1 MVPAYVIL
9 HDSALEAI
17 ARSLPSSRGE
27 LLDVPGVGPRK
38 FERYGAEIL
47 EVVAAARRG

>member
-1 MVPAYVIL
+1 VIL

-17 ARSLPSSRGE
+17 ARSMPSSEGD

-38 FERYGAEIL
+38 YERYGEDIL
-47 EVVAAARRG
+47 AIVAASRG